1 MNIDKLLS
9 IHQSHSLMKIG
20 AINKQI
26 LIAQYAQCEQIS
38 ALQKQIAVST
48 NISRQI
54 LENQLKEIKHK
65 ELQRYYKSLAYAMN
79 EATQYIET
87 EDDVIFKCFLYELY
101 SKPIIENTLEAKN
114 NLEEITDKEYCEKIR
129 IRIQAIESIYS
140 SSQHIYTES
149 EFSRL
154 LSAQTIYTE
163 QQKTTE
169 LKRRIFYI
177 EKINIEKRLSEINP
191 LPLKN
196 TFRGCGIKV
205 FLILSIFGGLLMLLS
220 IFTDITVLPALF
232 ILFFLPFFVP
242 LIILSKKDKKW
253 KKNYNQHIYDTE
265 LKKKDLIEELNSLQN
280 EMNEEES
287 LLKTAQYIQIKN
299 AITLSY
305 PHWEETI
312 IKIDSYIP
320 KIETSES
327 QNNRF
332 YNKLY
337 DVAKLAINTQKI
349 STSMIQRYYSC
360 GYIEAE
366 KYFNKLQELNI
377 VKNNKVKIYSEEEL
391 NTYWEIIKDSMK

>member
-20 AINKQI
+20 AINKQM

-48 NISRQI
+48 NISKQI

-169 LKRRIFYI
+169 LKRRNFYI
-177 EKINIEKRLSEINP
+177 QKFEIEKRISEIHP
-191 LPLKN
+191 YPLKKTN
-196 TFRGCGIKV
+196 RGCSIKI
-205 FLILSIFGGLLMLLS
+205 FLILSLFGGLLMLLS
-220 IFTDITVLPALF
+220 VFTDITVLPALF

-242 LIILSKKDKKW
+242 LIILIKKDKKW
-253 KKNYNQHIYDTE
+253 RKNHNEHVREIE
-265 LKKKDLIEELNSLQN
+265 LEKKDLIEMLNSLQV
-280 EMNEEES
+280 EMKEEEMS
-287 LLKTAQYIQIKN
+287 LKTAQYIQIKN

-305 PHWEETI
+305 PHWEETT
-312 IKIDSYIP
+312 IKIGLCIP
-320 KIETSES
+320 KIEAPKS
-327 QNNRF
+327 QDDRF
-332 YNKLY
+332 FKKIY
-337 DVAKLAINTQKI
+337 DIAKFAIKAQKI
-349 STSMIQRYYSC
+349 NVAMIQRHFSC
-360 GYIEAE
+360 GFREAE
-366 KYFNKLQELNI
+366 DYLNKLQELNI
-377 VKNNKVKIYSEEEL
+377 AKNDKIQIYSEEDL
-391 NTYWEIIKDSMK
+391 NTYWEIIKDSLI

>member
-1 MNIDKLLS
+1 MNIDRLLS

-20 AINKQI
+20 ETNKQI

-38 ALQKQIAVST
+38 SLQKQIAVSN

-79 EATQYIET
+79 EAAIYIET
-87 EDDVIFKCFLYELY
+87 EGDVIFKCFLYELY

-129 IRIQAIESIYS
+129 IRMQAIEDIYS
-140 SSQHIYTES
+140 SSQHIYAGS
-149 EFSRL
+149 EFSNL

-163 QQKTTE
+163 QQKATE
-169 LKRRIFYI
+169 LKRRFFYI
-177 EKINIEKRLSEINP
+177 QRIGIEKRLSEINP

-196 TFRGCGIKV
+196 SIRGCGIKF
-205 FLILSIFGGLLMLLS
+205 FLVLSAFGGLLMLLS
-220 IFTDITVLPALF
+220 IFIDITALPGLF

-242 LIILSKKDKKW
+242 LIILINKDKKW
-253 KKNYNQHIYDTE
+253 KKNYNQHIYETE
-265 LKKKDLIEELNSLQN
+265 LKKKDLIEELNSLQK
-280 EMNEEES
+280 EMKEEES

-312 IKIDSYIP
+312 FKIDSCIP
-320 KIETSES
+320 KIETSGS

-332 YNKLY
+332 YKNLY
-337 DVAKLAINTQKI
+337 NVAKLAIKNQKI
-349 STSMIQRYYSC
+349 STSMIQRYYSW
-360 GYIEAE
+360 GYIEAG
-366 KYFNKLQELNI
+366 KYFNKLQELNV
-377 VKNNKVKIYSEEEL
+377 VKNNKVQIYSEEEL
-391 NTYWEIIKDSMK
+391 NTYWEIIKDSLE